1 MSLLISLQIISPNIH
16 EKWYYYYLIFSFE
29 KKIYFSILLA
39 YFVLLIWF
47 VVTIEKCFGERNN
60 IISTYGP
67 WLVTSWQGQIFTT
80 FFIECLL
87 NFLISIFNAAY
98 LVERLHFWVS
108 DSKKSILFCSGLL
121 LDHSSQ
127 FKNWCMT
134 KNSIKNSSNF
144 PNENALKIWEI
155 SLLRNQ
161 LMDDSALILFF
172 FISCYFLFSY
182 MSRGKKQRQ
191 MKNEKKKKHVLG
203 FYIPIVLLSQAQTLK
218 LWGVHC

>member
-1 MSLLISLQIISPNIH
+1 MVNFHLCKSWMCCTCQNCYFLHYLKNRSWFQLITYLSLLISLQIISPNIH
-16 EKWYYYYLIFSFE
+16 EKWYYYYLIFSF
-29 KKIYFSILLA
+29 KKKKYFSILLT

-134 KNSIKNSSNF
+134 KKF
-144 PNENALKIWEI
+144 HKK
-155 SLLRNQ
+155 
-161 LMDDSALILFF
+161 LF
-172 FISCYFLFSY
+172 
-182 MSRGKKQRQ
+182 
-191 MKNEKKKKHVLG
+191 
-203 FYIPIVLLSQAQTLK
+203 
-218 LWGVHC
+218 